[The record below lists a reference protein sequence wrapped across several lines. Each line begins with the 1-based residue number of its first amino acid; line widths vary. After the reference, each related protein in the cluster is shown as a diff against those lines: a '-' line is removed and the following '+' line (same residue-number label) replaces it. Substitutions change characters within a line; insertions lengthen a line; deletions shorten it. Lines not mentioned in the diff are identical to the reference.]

1 MKTTEILSTQFKY
14 INNNSQEFLKICL
27 PYFLLM
33 VLNFYIPENFPL
45 FYFDSVA
52 ITVDD
57 LCSLVMYVV
66 VTLMIVNIHRYMI
79 IEDKNYYSF
88 KERLK
93 PTFRYACYGILLLVI
108 SFAPVGLFYASL
120 LLTSAASNILPG
132 PIIPIIIG
140 VSFLIMI
147 FCMLLVY
154 PSFALM
160 LPIAAI
166 GEKVEVF
173 KMWKL
178 SKGFKLTI
186 FLQFFIVWVVIL
198 LILGPLYMW
207 IGEGESLLYNLF
219 GSFLYLFAYIL
230 IISSLSKTYLLWKD
244 ERVNQLKSV

>member
-1 MKTTEILSTQFKY
+1 MKTTEILFTQFKY

-27 PYFLLM
+27 PYFLLL
-33 VLNFYIPENFPL
+33 VLNFYIPENSL
-45 FYFDSVA
+45 LDE
-52 ITVDD
+52 

-108 SFAPVGLFYASL
+108 SFAPVVLFYASF
-120 LLTSAASNILPG
+120 LLTSAASNILPDS
-132 PIIPIIIG
+132 ISLIIIG

-154 PSFALM
+154 PSFALI

-186 FLQFFIVWVVIL
+186 FLQLFIVWVVFL
-198 LILGPLYMW
+198 LILTPLYMW
-207 IGEGESLLYNLF
+207 IGEGLLYNLF
-219 GSFLYLFAYIL
+219 SSFLVLLAYIL
-230 IISSLSKTYLLWKD
+230 VISSLSKTYLLWKD
-244 ERVNQLKSV
+244 ERVSQLKSV

>member
-27 PYFLLM
+27 PYFLLL
-33 VLNFYIPENFPL
+33 VLNFYIPENSL
-45 FYFDSVA
+45 FDE
-52 ITVDD
+52 

-79 IEDKNYYSF
+79 LEDKNYYSF

-93 PTFRYACYGILLLVI
+93 PTCSYFCYGIVLLVI
-108 SFAPVGLFYASL
+108 SFAPVGLFFASL
-120 LLTSAASNILPG
+120 LLTSATSNILPPG
-132 PIIPIIIG
+132 PISLIIIG

-154 PSFALM
+154 PSFALI

-166 GEKVEVF
+166 GEKVEIF

-186 FLQFFIVWVVIL
+186 FLQFFIVWVVSL
-198 LILGPLYMW
+198 LILTPLYMW
-207 IGEGESLLYNLF
+207 IGEGLLYNLF
-219 GSFLYLFAYIL
+219 SSFLVLLAYIL
-230 IISSLSKTYLLWKD
+230 VISSLSKTYLLWKD
-244 ERVNQLKSV
+244 ERVSQLKSV

>member
-33 VLNFYIPENFPL
+33 VLNFYIPENSL
-45 FYFDSVA
+45 F
-52 ITVDD
+52 DD

-108 SFAPVGLFYASL
+108 SFAPIGLFFASL
-120 LLTSAASNILPG
+120 LLTSAASNILPDS
-132 PIIPIIIG
+132 IIPIIIG

-147 FCMLLVY
+147 FCMFLVY

-160 LPIAAI
+160 LPIAAV
-166 GEKVEVF
+166 GEKVEIF

-186 FLQFFIVWVVIL
+186 FLQFYIIYVVSL
-198 LILGPLYMW
+198 LILAPIYMW
-207 IGEGESLLYNLF
+207 IGEGLLYNLF
-219 GSFLYLFAYIL
+219 SSFLVLLAYIL
-230 IISSLSKTYLLWKD
+230 VISSLSKTYLLWKD
-244 ERVNQLKSV
+244 ERVSQLKSV

>member
-27 PYFLLM
+27 PYFLLV
-33 VLNFYIPENFPL
+33 VLDSYIPENSLVTVPMAML
-45 FYFDSVA
+45 FYFY
-52 ITVDD
+52 
-57 LCSLVMYVV
+57 SLVYYVV
-66 VTLMIVNIHRYMI
+66 TTLMIVNIHRYMI

-108 SFAPVGLFYASL
+108 SFAPVGLFYASFL
-120 LLTSAASNILPG
+120 FFTSAASNILPDS
-132 PIIPIIIG
+132 ISLIIIG

-147 FCMLLVY
+147 FCMFLVY
-154 PSFALM
+154 PSFALI

-186 FLQFFIVWVVIL
+186 FLQFFIVWVVFL
-198 LILGPLYMW
+198 LILTTLYMW
-207 IGEGESLLYNLF
+207 IGEGLLYNLF
-219 GSFLYLFAYIL
+219 SSFLVLLAYIL
-230 IISSLSKTYLLWKD
+230 VISSLSKTYLLWKD
-244 ERVNQLKSV
+244 ERVSQLKSV

>member
-27 PYFLLM
+27 PYFLLV
-33 VLNFYIPENFPL
+33 VLDSYIPENSLVTVPMAML
-45 FYFDSVA
+45 FYFY
-52 ITVDD
+52 
-57 LCSLVMYVV
+57 SLVYYVV
-66 VTLMIVNIHRYMI
+66 TTLMIVNIHRYMI

-108 SFAPVGLFYASL
+108 SFAPVGLFYASFL
-120 LLTSAASNILPG
+120 FFTSAASNILPES
-132 PIIPIIIG
+132 ISLIIIG

-154 PSFALM
+154 PSFALI

-186 FLQFFIVWVVIL
+186 FLQLFIVWVVFL
-198 LILGPLYMW
+198 LILTPLYMW
-207 IGEGESLLYNLF
+207 IGEGLLYNLF
-219 GSFLYLFAYIL
+219 SSFLFLLAYIL
-230 IISSLSKTYLLWKD
+230 VISSLSKTYLLWKD
-244 ERVNQLKSV
+244 ERVSQLKSV

>member
-1 MKTTEILSTQFKY
+1 MKTTEILFTQFKY

-27 PYFLLM
+27 PYFLLV
-33 VLNFYIPENFPL
+33 VLDSYIPKNTLVTVPMAML
-45 FYFDSVA
+45 FYFY
-52 ITVDD
+52 
-57 LCSLVMYVV
+57 SLVYYVV
-66 VTLMIVNIHRYMI
+66 TTLMIVNIHRYMI

-108 SFAPVGLFYASL
+108 SFAPVGLFYASFL
-120 LLTSAASNILPG
+120 FFTTAASNILPDS
-132 PIIPIIIG
+132 ISLIIIG

-154 PSFALM
+154 PSFALI

-186 FLQFFIVWVVIL
+186 FLQLFIVWVVFL
-198 LILGPLYMW
+198 LILTPLYMW
-207 IGEGESLLYNLF
+207 IGEGLLYNLF
-219 GSFLYLFAYIL
+219 SSFLVLLAYIL
-230 IISSLSKTYLLWKD
+230 VISSLSKTYLLWKD
-244 ERVNQLKSV
+244 ERVSQLKSV

>member
-33 VLNFYIPENFPL
+33 VLNFYIPENSL
-45 FYFDSVA
+45 F
-52 ITVDD
+52 DD

-108 SFAPVGLFYASL
+108 SFAPIGLFFASL
-120 LLTSAASNILPG
+120 LLTSAASNILPDS
-132 PIIPIIIG
+132 IIFIIIG

-147 FCMLLVY
+147 FCMFLVY
-154 PSFALM
+154 PSFALI

-186 FLQFFIVWVVIL
+186 FLQFFIVWVVFL
-198 LILGPLYMW
+198 LILTPLYMW
-207 IGEGESLLYNLF
+207 IGEGLLYNLF
-219 GSFLYLFAYIL
+219 SSFLVLLAYIL
-230 IISSLSKTYLLWKD
+230 VISSLSKTYLLWKD
-244 ERVNQLKSV
+244 ERVSQLKSV

>member
-33 VLNFYIPENFPL
+33 VLNFYIPENSL
-45 FYFDSVA
+45 F
-52 ITVDD
+52 DD

-108 SFAPVGLFYASL
+108 SFAPVGLFYASFL
-120 LLTSAASNILPG
+120 FFTLAASNILPES
-132 PIIPIIIG
+132 ISLIIIG

-147 FCMLLVY
+147 FCMFLVY
-154 PSFALM
+154 PSFALI

-186 FLQFFIVWVVIL
+186 FLQFFIVWVVFL
-198 LILGPLYMW
+198 LILTPLYMW
-207 IGEGESLLYNLF
+207 IGEGLLYNLF
-219 GSFLYLFAYIL
+219 SSFLVLLAYIL
-230 IISSLSKTYLLWKD
+230 VISSLSKTYLLWKD
-244 ERVNQLKSV
+244 ERVSQLKSV

>member
-1 MKTTEILSTQFKY
+1 MKTTEILFTQFKY

-27 PYFLLM
+27 PYFLLV
-33 VLNFYIPENFPL
+33 VLDSYIPENSLVTVPMAML
-45 FYFDSVA
+45 FYFY
-52 ITVDD
+52 
-57 LCSLVMYVV
+57 SLVYYVV
-66 VTLMIVNIHRYMI
+66 TTLMIVNIHRYMI

-108 SFAPVGLFYASL
+108 SFAPVGLFYASFL
-120 LLTSAASNILPG
+120 FFTTAASNILPDS
-132 PIIPIIIG
+132 ISLIIIG

-154 PSFALM
+154 PSFALI

-186 FLQFFIVWVVIL
+186 FLQFFIVWVVFL
-198 LILGPLYMW
+198 LILTPLYMW
-207 IGEGESLLYNLF
+207 IGEGLLYNLF
-219 GSFLYLFAYIL
+219 SSFLVLLAYIL
-230 IISSLSKTYLLWKD
+230 VISSLSKTYLLWKD
-244 ERVNQLKSV
+244 ERVSQLKSV

>member
-27 PYFLLM
+27 PYFLLV
-33 VLNFYIPENFPL
+33 VLDSYIPENSLVTVPMAML
-45 FYFDSVA
+45 FYFY
-52 ITVDD
+52 
-57 LCSLVMYVV
+57 SLVYYVV
-66 VTLMIVNIHRYMI
+66 TTLMIVNIHRYMI

-108 SFAPVGLFYASL
+108 SFAPVGLFYASFL
-120 LLTSAASNILPG
+120 FFTSAASNILPDS
-132 PIIPIIIG
+132 ISLIIIG

-154 PSFALM
+154 PSFALI

-186 FLQFFIVWVVIL
+186 FLQFFIVWVVFL
-198 LILGPLYMW
+198 LILTPLYMW
-207 IGEGESLLYNLF
+207 IGEGLLYNLF
-219 GSFLYLFAYIL
+219 SSFLVLLAYIL
-230 IISSLSKTYLLWKD
+230 VISSLSKTYLLWKD
-244 ERVNQLKSV
+244 ERVSQLKSV

>member
-1 MKTTEILSTQFKY
+1 MKTTEILSTQFEY

-27 PYFLLM
+27 PYFLL
-33 VLNFYIPENFPL
+33 LILDSYILENSL
-45 FYFDSVA
+45 LYYLY
-52 ITVDD
+52 TV
-57 LCSLVMYVV
+57 VIYVV
-66 VTLMIVNIHRYMI
+66 ATLMIVNIHRYMI

-108 SFAPVGLFYASL
+108 SFAPIGLFFASL
-120 LLTSAASNILPG
+120 LLTSAASNILPPG
-132 PIIPIIIG
+132 PISLIIIG

-154 PSFALM
+154 PSFALI
-160 LPIAAI
+160 LPVAAI
-166 GEKVEVF
+166 GEKVEVS

-186 FLQFFIVWVVIL
+186 FLQFFIVWVVLL
-198 LILGPLYMW
+198 LILTPLYMW

-219 GSFLYLFAYIL
+219 GNFLALLAYIL

-244 ERVNQLKSV
+244 ERVSQLKSV

>member
-1 MKTTEILSTQFKY
+1 MKTTEILFTQFKY

-27 PYFLLM
+27 PYFLLV
-33 VLNFYIPENFPL
+33 VLDSYIPENSLVTVPMAML
-45 FYFDSVA
+45 FYFY
-52 ITVDD
+52 
-57 LCSLVMYVV
+57 SLVYYVV
-66 VTLMIVNIHRYMI
+66 TTLMIVNIHRYMI

-108 SFAPVGLFYASL
+108 SFAPVVLFYASFL
-120 LLTSAASNILPG
+120 FFTSAASYILPDS
-132 PIIPIIIG
+132 ISLIIIG

-154 PSFALM
+154 PSFALI

-173 KMWKL
+173 KMWEL

-186 FLQFFIVWVVIL
+186 FLQFFIVWVVLL
-198 LILGPLYMW
+198 LILTPLYMW

-219 GSFLYLFAYIL
+219 GNFLALLAYIL

-244 ERVNQLKSV
+244 ERVSQLKSV

>member
-1 MKTTEILSTQFKY
+1 MKTTEILFTQFKY

-27 PYFLLM
+27 PYFLLV
-33 VLNFYIPENFPL
+33 VLDSYIPENSLVTVPMAML
-45 FYFDSVA
+45 FYFY
-52 ITVDD
+52 
-57 LCSLVMYVV
+57 SLVYYVV
-66 VTLMIVNIHRYMI
+66 TTLMIVNIHRYMI

-108 SFAPVGLFYASL
+108 SFAPVGLFYASFL
-120 LLTSAASNILPG
+120 FFTSAASYILPDS
-132 PIIPIIIG
+132 ISLIIIG

-154 PSFALM
+154 PSFALI

-186 FLQFFIVWVVIL
+186 FLQFFIVWVVFL
-198 LILGPLYMW
+198 LILTPLYMW
-207 IGEGESLLYNLF
+207 IGEGLLYNLF
-219 GSFLYLFAYIL
+219 SSFLVLLAYIL
-230 IISSLSKTYLLWKD
+230 VISSLSKTYLLWKD
-244 ERVNQLKSV
+244 ERVSQLKSV

>member
-27 PYFLLM
+27 PYFLLL
-33 VLNFYIPENFPL
+33 VLNFYIPENSL
-45 FYFDSVA
+45 FDE
-52 ITVDD
+52 

-79 IEDKNYYSF
+79 LEDKNYYSF

-93 PTFRYACYGILLLVI
+93 PTCSYFCYGIVLLVI
-108 SFAPVGLFYASL
+108 SFAPVGLFFASL
-120 LLTSAASNILPG
+120 LLTSAASNILPPG
-132 PIIPIIIG
+132 PISLIIIG

-154 PSFALM
+154 PSFALI

-186 FLQFFIVWVVIL
+186 FLQFFIVLVVLL
-198 LILGPLYMW
+198 LILTPLYMW
-207 IGEGESLLYNLF
+207 IGEGLLYNLF
-219 GSFLYLFAYIL
+219 GNFLALLAYIL
-230 IISSLSKTYLLWKD
+230 VISSLSKTYLLWKD
-244 ERVNQLKSV
+244 ERVSQLKSV

>member
-27 PYFLLM
+27 PYFLL
-33 VLNFYIPENFPL
+33 LILDSYIPENSLL
-45 FYFDSVA
+45 FY
-52 ITVDD
+52 

-79 IEDKNYYSF
+79 IEDKNYYYF

-108 SFAPVGLFYASL
+108 SFAPVGLFYASFL
-120 LLTSAASNILPG
+120 FFTTAASNILPDS
-132 PIIPIIIG
+132 ISLIIIG

-147 FCMLLVY
+147 FCMFLVY
-154 PSFALM
+154 PSFALI

-166 GEKVEVF
+166 GEKVEIF

-186 FLQFFIVWVVIL
+186 FLQFFIVWVVSL
-198 LILGPLYMW
+198 LILTPLYMW
-207 IGEGESLLYNLF
+207 IGEGLLYNLF
-219 GSFLYLFAYIL
+219 SSFLVLLAYIL
-230 IISSLSKTYLLWKD
+230 VISSLSKTYLLWKD
-244 ERVNQLKSV
+244 ERVSQLKSV

>member
-33 VLNFYIPENFPL
+33 VLNFYIPENSL
-45 FYFDSVA
+45 F
-52 ITVDD
+52 DD

-93 PTFRYACYGILLLVI
+93 PTFRYACYGIVLLVI
-108 SFAPVGLFYASL
+108 SFAPIGLFFASL
-120 LLTSAASNILPG
+120 LLTSAASNILPDS
-132 PIIPIIIG
+132 IILIIIG

-147 FCMLLVY
+147 FCMFLVY
-154 PSFALM
+154 PSFALI

-173 KMWKL
+173 KMWEL

-186 FLQFFIVWVVIL
+186 FLQFFIVWVVLL
-198 LILGPLYMW
+198 LILTPLYMW
-207 IGEGESLLYNLF
+207 IGEGLLYNLF
-219 GSFLYLFAYIL
+219 SSFLVLLAYIL
-230 IISSLSKTYLLWKD
+230 VISSLSKTYLLWKD
-244 ERVNQLKSV
+244 ERVSQLKSV

>member
-1 MKTTEILSTQFKY
+1 MKTTEILFTQFKY

-27 PYFLLM
+27 PYFLLL
-33 VLNFYIPENFPL
+33 VLNFYIPENSL
-45 FYFDSVA
+45 FDE
-52 ITVDD
+52 

-79 IEDKNYYSF
+79 LEDKNYYSF
-88 KERLK
+88 KERFK
-93 PTFRYACYGILLLVI
+93 PTCNYFCYGIVLLVI
-108 SFAPVGLFYASL
+108 SFAPVGLFYASF
-120 LLTSAASNILPG
+120 LLTSAASNILPDS
-132 PIIPIIIG
+132 IIPIIIG

-154 PSFALM
+154 PSFALI

-173 KMWKL
+173 KMWEL

-186 FLQFFIVWVVIL
+186 FLQFFIVWVVLL
-198 LILGPLYMW
+198 LILTPLYMW

-219 GSFLYLFAYIL
+219 GNFLVLLAYIL
-230 IISSLSKTYLLWKD
+230 VISSLSKTYLLWKD
-244 ERVNQLKSV
+244 ERVSQLKSV

>member
-27 PYFLLM
+27 PYFLLV
-33 VLNFYIPENFPL
+33 VLDSYIPENSLVTVPMAML
-45 FYFDSVA
+45 FYFY
-52 ITVDD
+52 
-57 LCSLVMYVV
+57 SLVYYVV
-66 VTLMIVNIHRYMI
+66 TTLMIVNIHRYMI

-108 SFAPVGLFYASL
+108 SFAPVGLFYASFL
-120 LLTSAASNILPG
+120 FFTSAASNILPDS
-132 PIIPIIIG
+132 ISLIIIG

-147 FCMLLVY
+147 FCMFLVY
-154 PSFALM
+154 PSFALI

-166 GEKVEVF
+166 GEKVEIF

-186 FLQFFIVWVVIL
+186 FLQFFIVWVVSL
-198 LILGPLYMW
+198 LILTPLYMW
-207 IGEGESLLYNLF
+207 IGEGLLYNLF
-219 GSFLYLFAYIL
+219 SSFLVLLAYIL
-230 IISSLSKTYLLWKD
+230 VISSLSKTYLLWKD
-244 ERVNQLKSV
+244 ERVSQLKSV

>member
-1 MKTTEILSTQFKY
+1 MKTTEILFTQFKY

-27 PYFLLM
+27 PYFLLV
-33 VLNFYIPENFPL
+33 VLDSYIPENSIVTVPMAML
-45 FYFDSVA
+45 FYFY
-52 ITVDD
+52 
-57 LCSLVMYVV
+57 SLVYYVV
-66 VTLMIVNIHRYMI
+66 TTLMIVNIHRYMI

-108 SFAPVGLFYASL
+108 SFAPVGLFYASFL
-120 LLTSAASNILPG
+120 FFTSAASNILPDS
-132 PIIPIIIG
+132 ISLIIIG

-154 PSFALM
+154 PSFALI

-173 KMWKL
+173 KMWEL

-186 FLQFFIVWVVIL
+186 FLQFFIVWVVLL
-198 LILGPLYMW
+198 LILTPLYMW
-207 IGEGESLLYNLF
+207 IGEGLLYNLF
-219 GSFLYLFAYIL
+219 SSFLVLLAYIL
-230 IISSLSKTYLLWKD
+230 VISSLSKTYLLWKD
-244 ERVNQLKSV
+244 ERVSQLKSV

>member
-33 VLNFYIPENFPL
+33 VLNFYIPENSL
-45 FYFDSVA
+45 F
-52 ITVDD
+52 DD

-93 PTFRYACYGILLLVI
+93 PTCSYFCYGIVLLVI
-108 SFAPVGLFYASL
+108 SFAPVGLFFASL
-120 LLTSAASNILPG
+120 LLTSATSNILPPG
-132 PIIPIIIG
+132 PISLIIIG

-154 PSFALM
+154 PSFALI

-186 FLQFFIVWVVIL
+186 FLQFFIVLVVLL
-198 LILGPLYMW
+198 LILTPLYMW
-207 IGEGESLLYNLF
+207 IGEGLLYNLF
-219 GSFLYLFAYIL
+219 GNFLALLAYIL
-230 IISSLSKTYLLWKD
+230 VISSLSKTYLLWKD
-244 ERVNQLKSV
+244 ERVSQLKSV

>member
-27 PYFLLM
+27 PYFLLV
-33 VLNFYIPENFPL
+33 VLDSYIPKNSLVTVPMAML
-45 FYFDSVA
+45 FYFY
-52 ITVDD
+52 
-57 LCSLVMYVV
+57 SLVYYVV
-66 VTLMIVNIHRYMI
+66 TTLMIVNIHRYMI

-108 SFAPVGLFYASL
+108 SFAPVVLFYASFL
-120 LLTSAASNILPG
+120 FFTSAASNILPDS
-132 PIIPIIIG
+132 ISLIIIG

-154 PSFALM
+154 PSFALI

-186 FLQFFIVWVVIL
+186 FLQFFIVWVVFL
-198 LILGPLYMW
+198 LILTPLYMW
-207 IGEGESLLYNLF
+207 IGEGLLYNLF
-219 GSFLYLFAYIL
+219 SSFLVLLAYIL
-230 IISSLSKTYLLWKD
+230 VISSLSKTYLLWKD
-244 ERVNQLKSV
+244 ERVSQLKSV

>member
-27 PYFLLM
+27 PYFLLV
-33 VLNFYIPENFPL
+33 VLDSYIPENSLVTVPMAML
-45 FYFDSVA
+45 FYFY
-52 ITVDD
+52 
-57 LCSLVMYVV
+57 SLVYYVV
-66 VTLMIVNIHRYMI
+66 TTLMIVNIHRYMI

-108 SFAPVGLFYASL
+108 SFAPVGLFYASFL
-120 LLTSAASNILPG
+120 FFTSAASNILPDS
-132 PIIPIIIG
+132 IIPIIIG

-154 PSFALM
+154 PSFALI

-186 FLQFFIVWVVIL
+186 FLQFFIVWVVLL
-198 LILGPLYMW
+198 LILTPLYMW
-207 IGEGESLLYNLF
+207 IGEGLLYNLF
-219 GSFLYLFAYIL
+219 SSFLVLLAYIL
-230 IISSLSKTYLLWKD
+230 VISSLSKTYLLWKD
-244 ERVNQLKSV
+244 ERVSQLKSV

>member
-27 PYFLLM
+27 PYFLLV
-33 VLNFYIPENFPL
+33 VLDSYIPENSLVTVPMAML
-45 FYFDSVA
+45 FYFY
-52 ITVDD
+52 
-57 LCSLVMYVV
+57 SLVYYVV
-66 VTLMIVNIHRYMI
+66 TTLMIVNIHRYMI

-108 SFAPVGLFYASL
+108 SFAPVGLFYASFL
-120 LLTSAASNILPG
+120 FFTTAASNILPDS
-132 PIIPIIIG
+132 ISLIIIG

-154 PSFALM
+154 PSFALI

-186 FLQFFIVWVVIL
+186 FLQFFIVWVVFL
-198 LILGPLYMW
+198 LILTPLYMW
-207 IGEGESLLYNLF
+207 IGEGLLYNLF
-219 GSFLYLFAYIL
+219 SSFLVLLAYIL
-230 IISSLSKTYLLWKD
+230 VISSLSKTYLLWKA
-244 ERVNQLKSV
+244 R

>member
-1 MKTTEILSTQFKY
+1 MKTTEILFTQFKY

-27 PYFLLM
+27 PYFLLV
-33 VLNFYIPENFPL
+33 VLDSYIPENSLVTVPMAML
-45 FYFDSVA
+45 FYFY
-52 ITVDD
+52 
-57 LCSLVMYVV
+57 SLVYYVV
-66 VTLMIVNIHRYMI
+66 TTLMIVNIHRYMI

-108 SFAPVGLFYASL
+108 SFAPVGLFYASFL
-120 LLTSAASNILPG
+120 FFTSAASNILPDS
-132 PIIPIIIG
+132 ISLIIIG

-154 PSFALM
+154 PSFALI

-186 FLQFFIVWVVIL
+186 FLQFFIVWVVFL
-198 LILGPLYMW
+198 LILTPLYMW

-219 GSFLYLFAYIL
+219 GNFLVLLAYIL
-230 IISSLSKTYLLWKD
+230 VISSLSKTYLLWKD
-244 ERVNQLKSV
+244 ERVSQLKSV

>member
-27 PYFLLM
+27 PYFLL
-33 VLNFYIPENFPL
+33 LILDSYIPENSLL
-45 FYFDSVA
+45 FY
-52 ITVDD
+52 
-57 LCSLVMYVV
+57 LWSLVMYVV

-108 SFAPVGLFYASL
+108 SFAPVGLFYASFL
-120 LLTSAASNILPG
+120 FFTSAASNILPDS
-132 PIIPIIIG
+132 ISLIIIG

-154 PSFALM
+154 PSFALI

-186 FLQFFIVWVVIL
+186 FLQFFIVWVVFL
-198 LILGPLYMW
+198 LILTPLYMW
-207 IGEGESLLYNLF
+207 IGEGLLYNLF
-219 GSFLYLFAYIL
+219 SSFLVLLAYIL
-230 IISSLSKTYLLWKD
+230 VISSLSKTYLLWKD
-244 ERVNQLKSV
+244 ERVSQLKSV

>member
-1 MKTTEILSTQFKY
+1 MKTTEILFTQFKY

-27 PYFLLM
+27 PYFLLL
-33 VLNFYIPENFPL
+33 VLNSYIPENFPL

-79 IEDKNYYSF
+79 LEDKNYYSF

-108 SFAPVGLFYASL
+108 SFAPIGLFFASL
-120 LLTSAASNILPG
+120 LLTSTASNILPG

-154 PSFALM
+154 PSFALI

-186 FLQFFIVWVVIL
+186 FLQFFIVWVVLL
-198 LILGPLYMW
+198 LILTPLYMW
-207 IGEGESLLYNLF
+207 IGEGLLYNLF
-219 GSFLYLFAYIL
+219 SSFLFLLAYIL
-230 IISSLSKTYLLWKD
+230 VISSLSKTYLLWKD
-244 ERVNQLKSV
+244 ERVSQLKSV

>member
-33 VLNFYIPENFPL
+33 VLNFYIPENSL
-45 FYFDSVA
+45 FDE
-52 ITVDD
+52 

-108 SFAPVGLFYASL
+108 SFAPVGLFYASFL
-120 LLTSAASNILPG
+120 FFTTAASNILPDS
-132 PIIPIIIG
+132 ISLIIIG

-154 PSFALM
+154 PSFALI

-173 KMWKL
+173 KMWEL

-186 FLQFFIVWVVIL
+186 FLQFFIVWVVFL
-198 LILGPLYMW
+198 LILTPLYMW
-207 IGEGESLLYNLF
+207 IGEGLLYNLF
-219 GSFLYLFAYIL
+219 SSFLVLLAYIL
-230 IISSLSKTYLLWKD
+230 VISSLSKTYLLWKD
-244 ERVNQLKSV
+244 ERVSQLKSV

>member
-33 VLNFYIPENFPL
+33 VLNSYIPENFPL

-108 SFAPVGLFYASL
+108 SFAPVGLFYASFL
-120 LLTSAASNILPG
+120 FFTSAASNILPDS
-132 PIIPIIIG
+132 ISLIIIG

-154 PSFALM
+154 PSFALI

-186 FLQFFIVWVVIL
+186 FLQFFIVWVVFL
-198 LILGPLYMW
+198 LILTTLYMW
-207 IGEGESLLYNLF
+207 IGEGLLYNLF
-219 GSFLYLFAYIL
+219 SSFLVLLAYIL
-230 IISSLSKTYLLWKD
+230 VISSLSKTYLLWKD
-244 ERVNQLKSV
+244 ERVSQLKSV

>member
-33 VLNFYIPENFPL
+33 VLNFYIPENSL
-45 FYFDSVA
+45 F
-52 ITVDD
+52 DD

-79 IEDKNYYSF
+79 LEDKNYYSF
-88 KERLK
+88 KERFK
-93 PTFRYACYGILLLVI
+93 PTCSYFCYGIVLLVI
-108 SFAPVGLFYASL
+108 SFAPVGLFYASFL
-120 LLTSAASNILPG
+120 FFTTAASNILPDS
-132 PIIPIIIG
+132 ISLIIIG

-147 FCMLLVY
+147 FCMFLVY
-154 PSFALM
+154 PSFALI

-186 FLQFFIVWVVIL
+186 FLQFFIVWVVLL
-198 LILGPLYMW
+198 LILTPLYMW
-207 IGEGESLLYNLF
+207 IGEGLLYNLF
-219 GSFLYLFAYIL
+219 SSFLVLLAYIL
-230 IISSLSKTYLLWKD
+230 VISSLSKTYLLWKA
-244 ERVNQLKSV
+244 R

>member
-27 PYFLLM
+27 PYFLLV
-33 VLNFYIPENFPL
+33 VLDSYIPENSLVTVPMAML
-45 FYFDSVA
+45 FYFY
-52 ITVDD
+52 
-57 LCSLVMYVV
+57 SLVYYVV
-66 VTLMIVNIHRYMI
+66 TTLMIVNIHRYMI

-108 SFAPVGLFYASL
+108 SFAPVGLFYASFL
-120 LLTSAASNILPG
+120 FFTTAASNILPDS
-132 PIIPIIIG
+132 ISLIIIG

-154 PSFALM
+154 PSFALI

-186 FLQFFIVWVVIL
+186 FLQFFIVWVVFL
-198 LILGPLYMW
+198 LILTPLYMW
-207 IGEGESLLYNLF
+207 IGEGLLYNLF
-219 GSFLYLFAYIL
+219 SSFLVLLAYIL
-230 IISSLSKTYLLWKD
+230 VISSLSKTYLLWKD
-244 ERVNQLKSV
+244 ERVSQLKSV

>member
-33 VLNFYIPENFPL
+33 VLDSYIPENSLVTVPMAML
-45 FYFDSVA
+45 FYFY
-52 ITVDD
+52 
-57 LCSLVMYVV
+57 SLVYYVV
-66 VTLMIVNIHRYMI
+66 TTLMIVNIHRYMI

-108 SFAPVGLFYASL
+108 SFAPIGLFFASL

-154 PSFALM
+154 PSFALI